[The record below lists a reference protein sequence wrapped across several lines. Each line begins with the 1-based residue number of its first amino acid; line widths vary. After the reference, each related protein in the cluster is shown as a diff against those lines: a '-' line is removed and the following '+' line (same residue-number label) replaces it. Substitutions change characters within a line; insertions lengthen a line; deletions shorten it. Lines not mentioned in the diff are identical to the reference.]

1 MADSTQAGT
10 DRLTVVGIAAVGIA
24 VAGFSASS
32 LFTTATEA
40 GVSSAMAWVLPVATD
55 LSALICTRVWLSPRY
70 GAGIRRYAAF
80 LALADMLL
88 SFLGAAMHLAIS
100 QASPHHLADQA
111 PVALR
116 LAVGGLPSLTLA
128 AMVHLGALIAA
139 ERSGKRAAEAARAG
153 SRRSRRRAEQ
163 PAVQTSVETPT
174 ADAPE
179 VLHEPRP
186 EAVTPAPSGASVSS
200 SGTSNV
206 VKIDKGSSRRAQML
220 AYLDEHPDATGGVL
234 DEEFGTRNYGRS
246 VRRAWLNQRQEASGQ

>member
-10 DRLTVVGIAAVGIA
+10 DRLTVFGIAAVGVA

-80 LALADMLL
+80 LALVDMLL
-88 SFLGAAMHLAIS
+88 SFLGAALHLVI
-100 QASPHHLADQA
+100 QAATPHLADQV

-163 PAVQTSVETPT
+163 PTVQTSVETPT

-179 VLHEPRP
+179 VLHEPRL
-186 EAVTPAPSGASVSS
+186 EAVTPAPSGASVS
-200 SGTSNV
+200 TPRKSNV
-206 VKIDKGSSRRAQML
+206 VEIAEGSSRRAQML

-234 DEEFGTRNYGRS
+234 DETFGTRNYGRS